1 MRKLPTR
8 AVWIGTLLVLLGLAC
23 RLAWVAGRTETG
35 VQSIGG
41 HWRDATW
48 GWVAGK
54 RVPIANQDPADQA
67 EFWLREAESVLADH
81 PDDAELAMGAPM
93 VLDAPGPN
101 YAVRYLEPIESVP
114 GIGIFPTFDQ
124 AGLKRAED
132 EFEARCRERCLALAA
147 QGTEC
152 EPDNLA
158 WWRLRAILLQRHSMH
173 SYDRLPRDS
182 RWQEVLEEA
191 ARHDPDNAL
200 YDYLTAKY
208 LWDESSRLDVIGTRQ
223 QLVVTDME
231 RFDQG
236 TRSFERGQS
245 KRYFA
250 VGDAGFTAAARFL
263 EEGAIPRVDQF
274 DIVNSR
280 NIQPRRAL
288 LLRDLWRCQSGRADN
303 AIAAGDIGLA
313 ARLGRESNHL
323 MDQYTIADSA
333 NAFDPAAISLGE
345 TAATRLRSLVDEHR
359 VSFSAEEASDALAR
373 EEDARL
379 NKLVRE
385 EAGREMARVR
395 PKQAADTWA
404 NDLWLA
410 LQAVVVS
417 FSPSLA
423 VVLLVVGGAGLAV
436 SRVLGYRT
444 VPGIGPLAHAMLLA
458 AALAATIVVFGLAP
472 ARIIPEAVQQWTLTT
487 LAIAAPLAFAA
498 WIVWKWR
505 GRQSV
510 QFSLR
515 SLFITVG
522 VVSILLAIA
531 VNSAVFSQLPFHL
544 SIPAR
549 GFDELSAA
557 SAKNLLGALASS
569 IWVLLQWSAYEG
581 PCLTIGLWAMFVALW
596 LRFRPRQ
603 TGTPGAGSYRE
614 GLGAWTRQIGRA
626 SLVLSALCLAT
637 YLALAPSIV
646 LQVEQNFQEKMA
658 FARNPD
664 EHWRRADLALQAV
677 QNNARRVAELRDQV
691 QSEMTAARAEP

>member
-81 PDDAELAMGAPM
+81 PDDAELAMGAAM

-124 AGLKRAED
+124 AGLKRSED

-263 EEGAIPRVDQF
+263 
-274 DIVNSR
+274 
-280 NIQPRRAL
+280 
-288 LLRDLWRCQSGRADN
+288 
-303 AIAAGDIGLA
+303 
-313 ARLGRESNHL
+313 
-323 MDQYTIADSA
+323 
-333 NAFDPAAISLGE
+333 
-345 TAATRLRSLVDEHR
+345 
-359 VSFSAEEASDALAR
+359 
-373 EEDARL
+373 
-379 NKLVRE
+379 
-385 EAGREMARVR
+385 
-395 PKQAADTWA
+395 
-404 NDLWLA
+404 
-410 LQAVVVS
+410 
-417 FSPSLA
+417 
-423 VVLLVVGGAGLAV
+423 
-436 SRVLGYRT
+436 
-444 VPGIGPLAHAMLLA
+444 
-458 AALAATIVVFGLAP
+458 
-472 ARIIPEAVQQWTLTT
+472 
-487 LAIAAPLAFAA
+487 
-498 WIVWKWR
+498 
-505 GRQSV
+505 
-510 QFSLR
+510 
-515 SLFITVG
+515 
-522 VVSILLAIA
+522 
-531 VNSAVFSQLPFHL
+531 
-544 SIPAR
+544 
-549 GFDELSAA
+549 
-557 SAKNLLGALASS
+557 
-569 IWVLLQWSAYEG
+569 
-581 PCLTIGLWAMFVALW
+581 
-596 LRFRPRQ
+596 
-603 TGTPGAGSYRE
+603 
-614 GLGAWTRQIGRA
+614 
-626 SLVLSALCLAT
+626 
-637 YLALAPSIV
+637 
-646 LQVEQNFQEKMA
+646 
-658 FARNPD
+658 
-664 EHWRRADLALQAV
+664 
-677 QNNARRVAELRDQV
+677 
-691 QSEMTAARAEP
+691 